1 MVEYVEGEVFP
12 KVRLSEYV
20 GWSESTGRHWIKV
33 FKDYIPYIK
42 RENSI
47 LYNNESV
54 KVLSYIKRL
63 KDTGISKEKILQALK
78 KYGTPHNDNEFN
90 EIASALKESSFSRS
104 KGLDGMKLPTQKEM
118 IIPIL
123 KVLSDGKAYSA
134 ATISD
139 KVASYFN
146 LTEEQ
151 RVQTY
156 LSGKD
161 SIYVTTIRGARYSL
175 IKEDYIEEVNKL
187 TFQITQDGLE
197 LLRDN
202 EEDVEDEIE
211 ELEKVINP
219 LEVIQDQV
227 SEIENELITKLIDQL
242 KQAHWRRLEYIVVE
256 LLTAMGYGDGEVT
269 DKTNDGGLDGIIK
282 EDKLGLDNIYI
293 QAKRWENTVGRPD
306 VMSFSGA
313 LDAKSAKKGIFIT
326 TSSFTN
332 GAKEYA
338 SRLESKKIIL
348 IDGYRLAKLMIENNI
363 GVNVKR
369 KIVIKEIDFSY
380 FEGD

>member
-1 MVEYVEGEVFP
+1 MEVESFP

-42 RENSI
+42 QQNTI

-54 KVLSYIKRL
+54 IVLSYIKKL
-63 KDTGISKEKILQALK
+63 KDMGIPKEKILQALK
-78 KYGTPHNDNEFN
+78 RHEAPRNDKEFN
-90 EIASALKESSFSRS
+90 EIIATLKESVFSKA
-104 KGLDGMKLPTQKEM
+104 KGTDGIKLPTQKEM

-123 KVLSDGKAYSA
+123 KVLSDCKAYSA
-134 ATISD
+134 ANISD
-139 KVASYFN
+139 KIASYFN

-161 SIYVTTIRGARYSL
+161 SIYVTTIRRARYSL
-175 IKEDYIEEVNKL
+175 LKENYIEEVNKL

-202 EEDVEDEIE
+202 QEDVDDEIE

-219 LEVIQDQV
+219 LDVIQEQV

-242 KQAHWRRLEYIVVE
+242 KQARWRRLEYIVVE

-313 LDAKSAKKGIFIT
+313 LDAKGAKKGIFIT
-326 TSSFTN
+326 TSSFSN

-363 GVNVKR
+363 GVNVKK
-369 KIVIKEIDFSY
+369 KIVIKEIEFSY
-380 FEGD
+380 FEED